1 MVYLDTGCLV
11 KLYYPEQDSALIAAK
26 VAGEPLAYTPLHD
39 LEISSALQLK
49 VFRREATREQ
59 AQAALQLVAE
69 DRAAGKLIAL
79 DMVNSSTLHAA
90 SDLANQ
96 HAAETGS
103 RALDT
108 LHCALAQALDAEVF
122 ISTDTRQLSLARLI
136 GLPIADLRHL
146 SDP

>member
-26 VAGEPLAYTPLHD
+26 VSGQPLAYTPLHD
-39 LEISSALQLK
+39 LELASALQLK
-49 VFRREATREQ
+49 VFRREATRDQ
-59 AQAALQLVAE
+59 AQAALQLVA
-69 DRAAGKLIAL
+69 DDLAAGKLIAV
-79 DMVNSSTLHAA
+79 DIVNSSTLQAA
-90 SDLANQ
+90 ATLAKQ

-122 ISTDTRQLSLARLI
+122 VSTDTRQLSLARVI
-136 GLPIADLRHL
+136 GIPIADL
-146 SDP
+146 